1 MKKQMIL
8 WTCMLL
14 LVLAG
19 CKKDDV
25 QYTDRYELKGK
36 VEKGP
41 FVRGS
46 EVTVYELS
54 ERLERTGISY
64 TKTVQDDQG
73 NFDFGILDIRS
84 PYVEIVATGAFYNEL
99 TGEQTSGSLSLRSIA
114 DLSNQKSVNVNVFT
128 HLETRRLLE
137 LNGGEKRFKA
147 VSQQAHGEV
156 LKAFGLQRFE
166 MDEVNTY
173 SLTDGI
179 KGAGSLLVVSASLL
193 KDKTETRFAEYL
205 EGLCEK
211 LKETGTLPDDTKE
224 EIRKN
229 AVSIDWTKVAE
240 GLVAKYKE
248 TGLEITVP
256 DLSYFID
263 WDGDGEA
270 GNEFGGIVGDGEAG
284 NEFGGIVGD
293 KKLKFKTDPLR
304 VSQDGGEYAVDILAN
319 LSYDFTYPGMEEE
332 VPKSGV
338 EVDKLFQFK
347 SEEMDYTVTLD
358 KVQGQLKLTVQPA
371 KGYWIRDER
380 ITLYSLDG
388 EVSATLLITQ
398 DGDMNKFEVPEG
410 VEEAVSGILGSIR
423 EACDYM
429 YTIEAY
435 YTQCFPEPQ
444 NKWQKYYRHE
454 KSVMAD
460 IDLKRAWEV
469 AYKAIASANNGY
481 DILEKEKMGN
491 LCSPQFKLLRSIM
504 YYPLIVLWG
513 NIPYPEHFSTAAA
526 PRLTEQKAYE
536 KLAADLEEIHRLILD
551 WRSAEYQDYIGIG
564 ELMLG
569 KVYMQLGRY
578 NEAKRGL
585 EIFLK
590 NEGYAFNASRKEALN
605 SGSKELVFGLDL
617 LDYPSVYTSEIADH
631 RYLPVG
637 SYTEALL
644 LLAECTNRIGDRAK
658 AMDYLNQVRKN
669 YRLSEA
675 TDFDQQLKAT
685 WKELLKGEF
694 AYFAFLKRNDLCEKE
709 LGIEAWQKLLP
720 FPESEVGLG
729 GAEQNPGY

>member
-14 LVLAG
+14 LVLVG

-64 TKTVQDDQG
+64 KDDQG

-270 GNEFGGIVGDGEAG
+270 GNEFGGIVGD
-284 NEFGGIVGD
+284 
-293 KKLKFKTDPLR
+293 KKLKFKTDTLR

-319 LSYDFTYPGMEEE
+319 LSYDFTYPGMEEEE

>member
-1 MKKQMIL
+1 M
-8 WTCMLL
+8 
-14 LVLAG
+14 
-19 CKKDDV
+19 
-25 QYTDRYELKGK
+25 
-36 VEKGP
+36 
-41 FVRGS
+41 
-46 EVTVYELS
+46 
-54 ERLERTGISY
+54 
-64 TKTVQDDQG
+64 
-73 NFDFGILDIRS
+73 
-84 PYVEIVATGAFYNEL
+84 
-99 TGEQTSGSLSLRSIA
+99 
-114 DLSNQKSVNVNVFT
+114 
-128 HLETRRLLE
+128 E

-193 KDKTETRFAEYL
+193 KDKTETRFAEYM

-240 GLVAKYKE
+240 GLVARYKE
-248 TGLEITVP
+248 TGMEITVP

-270 GNEFGGIVGDGEAG
+270 GNEFGGIVGD
-284 NEFGGIVGD
+284 
-293 KKLKFKTDPLR
+293 KKLKFKTDTLR

-319 LSYDFTYPGMEEE
+319 LSYDFTYPGMEEEE

-658 AMDYLNQVRKN
+658 AMDYLNQVRIKKACDMIRKTGYSMEEIAVKVGFSTTSTFN
-669 YRLSEA
+669 RNFKKY
-675 TDFDQQLKAT
+675 FDQQLKAT

>member
-1 MKKQMIL
+1 M
-8 WTCMLL
+8 
-14 LVLAG
+14 
-19 CKKDDV
+19 
-25 QYTDRYELKGK
+25 
-36 VEKGP
+36 
-41 FVRGS
+41 
-46 EVTVYELS
+46 
-54 ERLERTGISY
+54 
-64 TKTVQDDQG
+64 
-73 NFDFGILDIRS
+73 
-84 PYVEIVATGAFYNEL
+84 ATGAFYNEL

-211 LKETGTLPDDTKE
+211 L
-224 EIRKN
+224 
-229 AVSIDWTKVAE
+229 SIDWTKVAE

-270 GNEFGGIVGDGEAG
+270 GNEFGGIVGD
-284 NEFGGIVGD
+284 
-293 KKLKFKTDPLR
+293 KKLKFKTDTLR

>member
-1 MKKQMIL
+1 MN
-8 WTCMLL
+8 
-14 LVLAG
+14 
-19 CKKDDV
+19 
-25 QYTDRYELKGK
+25 
-36 VEKGP
+36 GP
-41 FVRGS
+41 ESV
-46 EVTVYELS
+46 
-54 ERLERTGISY
+54 
-64 TKTVQDDQG
+64 
-73 NFDFGILDIRS
+73 IR
-84 PYVEIVATGAFYNEL
+84 GAFYNEL

-211 LKETGTLPDDTKE
+211 LKETG
-224 EIRKN
+224 
-229 AVSIDWTKVAE
+229 
-240 GLVAKYKE
+240 
-248 TGLEITVP
+248 LEITVP

-270 GNEFGGIVGDGEAG
+270 GNEFGGIVGD
-284 NEFGGIVGD
+284 
-293 KKLKFKTDPLR
+293 KKLKFKTDTLR

-319 LSYDFTYPGMEEE
+319 LFYDFTYPGMEEE

-398 DGDMNKFEVPEG
+398 HGDMNKFEVPEG

>member
-293 KKLKFKTDPLR
+293 KKLKFKTDTLR

>member
-1 MKKQMIL
+1 
-8 WTCMLL
+8 MLL
-14 LVLAG
+14 LVLVG

-270 GNEFGGIVGDGEAG
+270 GNEFGGIVGD
-284 NEFGGIVGD
+284 
-293 KKLKFKTDPLR
+293 KKLKFKTDTLR

-319 LSYDFTYPGMEEE
+319 LSYDFTYPGMEEEE

-454 KSVMAD
+454 KS
-460 IDLKRAWEV
+460 
-469 AYKAIASANNGY
+469 
-481 DILEKEKMGN
+481 
-491 LCSPQFKLLRSIM
+491 SPQFKLLRSIM

>member
-1 MKKQMIL
+1 MKKQMVL
-8 WTCMLL
+8 CACMLL
-14 LVLAG
+14 FLLAG

-41 FVRGS
+41 FVKGS
-46 EVTVYELS
+46 EVTVYELN

-73 NFDFGILDIRS
+73 NFDFGILDVRS

-114 DLSNQKSVNVNVFT
+114 DLSDQKSVNVNVFT
-128 HLETRRLLE
+128 HLETQRLLE
-137 LNGGEKRFKA
+137 LNGGEKRFKS
-147 VSQQAHGEV
+147 VSRQAQGEV
-156 LKAFGLQRFE
+156 LKAFGLQRFG
-166 MDEVNTY
+166 MDDVITY

-193 KDKTETRFAEYL
+193 KDKTDTQFMEYL

-211 LKETGTLPDDTKE
+211 LKENGTLPDGTKE

-270 GNEFGGIVGDGEAG
+270 GNEFGGIVGD
-284 NEFGGIVGD
+284 
-293 KKLKFKTDPLR
+293 KKLKFKTDTLR
-304 VSQDGGEYAVDILAN
+304 VSQEGGEYAVDILAN
-319 LSYDFTYPGMEEE
+319 LSYDFTYPGIEEEE
-332 VPKSGV
+332 VPESEV

-347 SEEMDYTVTLD
+347 SEEMDYTVALD

-410 VEEAVSGILGSIR
+410 VREAMSGVLGSIR
-423 EACDYM
+423 EACDYL
-429 YTIEAY
+429 YTLEAY

-444 NKWQKYYRHE
+444 NKWQRYYQHD
-454 KSVMAD
+454 KGLIMAD
-460 IDLKRAWEV
+460 TDLERAWEV
-469 AYKAIASANNGY
+469 AYKAIGSANNGY

-513 NIPYPEHFSTAAA
+513 NIPYPEHLSTTAVTQ
-526 PRLTEQKAYE
+526 LTEQKAYE
-536 KLAADLEEIHRLILD
+536 KLAADLENIHRLILD
-551 WRSAEYQDYIGIG
+551 WRGAEYQDYIGIND
-564 ELMLG
+564 LMLG

-578 NEAKRGL
+578 NEAKKGL
-585 EIFLK
+585 ETFLK

-617 LDYPSVYTSEIADH
+617 LDYSSVYAGEIADN

-644 LLAECTNRIGDRAK
+644 LMAECTNRIGDQTK

-675 TDFDQQLKAT
+675 TDFDQQLKST

-709 LGIEAWQKLLP
+709 LGIEDWQKLLP
-720 FPESEVGLG
+720 FPKSEVDLG
-729 GAEQNPGY
+729 GAKQNPGY

>member
-14 LVLAG
+14 LVLVG

-240 GLVAKYKE
+240 GLVARYKE
-248 TGLEITVP
+248 TGMEITVP

-270 GNEFGGIVGDGEAG
+270 GNEFGGIVGD
-284 NEFGGIVGD
+284 
-293 KKLKFKTDPLR
+293 KKLKFKTDTLR

-332 VPKSGV
+332 EVPKSGV

-347 SEEMDYTVTLD
+347 SEVMDYTVTLD
-358 KVQGQLKLTVQPA
+358 KLQGQLNLTVQTA
-371 KGYWIRDER
+371 TGYWIRDER

>member
-270 GNEFGGIVGDGEAG
+270 GNEFGGIVGD
-284 NEFGGIVGD
+284 
-293 KKLKFKTDPLR
+293 KKLKFKTDTLR

-469 AYKAIASANNGY
+469 AYKAIARANNGY

-644 LLAECTNRIGDRAK
+644 LLAECTTRIGDRAK

>member
-1 MKKQMIL
+1 M
-8 WTCMLL
+8 
-14 LVLAG
+14 
-19 CKKDDV
+19 
-25 QYTDRYELKGK
+25 
-36 VEKGP
+36 
-41 FVRGS
+41 
-46 EVTVYELS
+46 
-54 ERLERTGISY
+54 
-64 TKTVQDDQG
+64 
-73 NFDFGILDIRS
+73 
-84 PYVEIVATGAFYNEL
+84 
-99 TGEQTSGSLSLRSIA
+99 
-114 DLSNQKSVNVNVFT
+114 
-128 HLETRRLLE
+128 
-137 LNGGEKRFKA
+137 
-147 VSQQAHGEV
+147 
-156 LKAFGLQRFE
+156 
-166 MDEVNTY
+166 
-173 SLTDGI
+173 
-179 KGAGSLLVVSASLL
+179 
-193 KDKTETRFAEYL
+193 
-205 EGLCEK
+205 
-211 LKETGTLPDDTKE
+211 
-224 EIRKN
+224 
-229 AVSIDWTKVAE
+229 SIDWTKVAE

-270 GNEFGGIVGDGEAG
+270 GNEFGGIVGD
-284 NEFGGIVGD
+284 
-293 KKLKFKTDPLR
+293 KKLKFKTDTLR

-319 LSYDFTYPGMEEE
+319 LFYDFTYPGMEEE

-338 EVDKLFQFK
+338 EVDKLFLFK

-469 AYKAIASANNGY
+469 AYKAIARANNGY

>member
-14 LVLAG
+14 LVLVG

-211 LKETGTLPDDTKE
+211 LKETG
-224 EIRKN
+224 
-229 AVSIDWTKVAE
+229 
-240 GLVAKYKE
+240 
-248 TGLEITVP
+248 LEITVP

-270 GNEFGGIVGDGEAG
+270 GNEFGGIVGD
-284 NEFGGIVGD
+284 
-293 KKLKFKTDPLR
+293 KKLKFKTDTLR

-319 LSYDFTYPGMEEE
+319 LSYDFTYPGMEEEE

>member
-8 WTCMLL
+8 WACMLL
-14 LVLAG
+14 FLLTG

-64 TKTVQDDQG
+64 TTTVQDDQG

-205 EGLCEK
+205 EELCEK

-229 AVSIDWTKVAE
+229 ALSIDWTKVAE

-270 GNEFGGIVGDGEAG
+270 GNEFGGIVGD
-284 NEFGGIVGD
+284 
-293 KKLKFKTDPLR
+293 KKLKFKTDTLR

-332 VPKSGV
+332 EVPKSGV
-338 EVDKLFQFK
+338 DVDKLFQFK

-388 EVSATLLITQ
+388 EVSTTLLITQ

-410 VEEAVSGILGSIR
+410 VEEAMSGILGNIR

-435 YTQCFPEPQ
+435 YTQCCPEPQ

-513 NIPYPEHFSTAAA
+513 NIPYPEHFSTVVA

-536 KLAADLEEIHRLILD
+536 KLAADLEEIHRLILG

-585 EIFLK
+585 ETFLK

-605 SGSKELVFGLDL
+605 SGSRELVFGLDL
-617 LDYPSVYTSEIADH
+617 LDYPSVYAGEIADH

-685 WKELLKGEF
+685 WKELLRGEF
-694 AYFAFLKRNDLCEKE
+694 TYFAFLKRNDLCEKE

-729 GAEQNPGY
+729 GVEQNPGY

>member
-14 LVLAG
+14 LVLVG

-270 GNEFGGIVGDGEAG
+270 GNEFGGIVGD
-284 NEFGGIVGD
+284 
-293 KKLKFKTDPLR
+293 KKLKFKTDTLR

-319 LSYDFTYPGMEEE
+319 LSYPGMEEEE

-605 SGSKELVFGLDL
+605 SGSKGLVFGLDL

>member
-248 TGLEITVP
+248 NGLEITVP

-270 GNEFGGIVGDGEAG
+270 GNEFGGIVGD
-284 NEFGGIVGD
+284 
-293 KKLKFKTDPLR
+293 KKLKFKTDTLR

-319 LSYDFTYPGMEEE
+319 LFYDFTYPGMEEE